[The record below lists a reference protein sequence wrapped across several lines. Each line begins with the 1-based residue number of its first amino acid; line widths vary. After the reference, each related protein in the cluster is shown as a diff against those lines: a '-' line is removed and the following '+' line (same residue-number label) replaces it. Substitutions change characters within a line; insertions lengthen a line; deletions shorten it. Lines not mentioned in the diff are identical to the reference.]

1 MIINNLIFSGGALK
15 GICYIGVLKYFE
27 ESASKKLIT
36 MDIKKI
42 YGVSVGSVTGLLY
55 ILGYTHEELE
65 DEILNKNFST
75 LQNINIRELI
85 SSYGI
90 DNCYN
95 ILNWIKTLM
104 IKKCINPDITFEQL
118 YEIKNIEF
126 NIISTNIN
134 LYKHDVFNH
143 VVTPNMSVLMAIRM
157 SINIPLL
164 FSYVIY
170 NNHFYIDG
178 SLSLNYPIN
187 LINQDEVDNT
197 IGIKFKTKKDTFIET
212 KISDIIDYIYN
223 IIQCFLYIKEKNF
236 VNNNKEHEKNTIYVE
251 TGNLL
256 KSINFKVNK
265 MQKKEYINDGYINT
279 KTHFE
284 THFNLINE

>member
-36 MDIKKI
+36 IDVKKV

-55 ILGYTHEELE
+55 ILGYSHDELE
-65 DEILNKNFST
+65 DEILTKNFSS
-75 LQNINIRELI
+75 LQNINIRDFI
-85 SSYGI
+85 HSYGI
-90 DNCYN
+90 DNCFN
-95 ILNWIKTLM
+95 IINWIKTLM
-104 IKKCINPDITFEQL
+104 IKKCINPDITFDQL
-118 YEIKNIEF
+118 YKNKNIEF

-143 VVTPNMSVLMAIRM
+143 VTTPDMSVLMAIRM

-164 FSYVIY
+164 FSSVVY
-170 NNHFYIDG
+170 NDHFYIDG

-187 LINQDEVDNT
+187 LINKEEIENT
-197 IGIKFKTKKDTFIET
+197 IGIKFKTKKNTYIET

-236 VNNNKEHEKNTIYVE
+236 VHNNKDHEKNTIYIE

-265 MQKKEYINDGYINT
+265 TQKKEYINDGYLDT

-284 THFNLINE
+284 KHFNF